1 MRLGINVP
9 EELVKQIDERAN
21 KMFISRSAYITM
33 ALSQKLQN
41 DAILD
46 NVPEMLEIMK
56 TAVENE
62 KAKSGLSATTVAGNG
77 GEV

>member
-62 KAKSGLSATTVAGNG
+62 KAKSGLSATMVAGNG